1 MQTGARQG
9 VGKVRLSAA
18 GPENGRFGKMS
29 PDREAELGDPIEA
42 QHPGDGGLNWPS
54 VMKR

>member
-1 MQTGARQG
+1 M
-9 VGKVRLSAA
+9 GKVRLSAA

-54 VMKR
+54 VRKR